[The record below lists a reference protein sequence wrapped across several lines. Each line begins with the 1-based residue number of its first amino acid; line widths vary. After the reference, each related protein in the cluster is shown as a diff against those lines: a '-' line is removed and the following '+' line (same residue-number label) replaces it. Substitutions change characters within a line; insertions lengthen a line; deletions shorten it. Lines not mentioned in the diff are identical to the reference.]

1 MILLNFSHPITT
13 DQREAISKLS
23 GYGIEMGDV
32 KEVNTQ
38 FDQEKPFTGQAAALV
53 EAVGLSSEQWQ
64 TERVLVNLPSLNTIA
79 ALLLAEMHGRMGY
92 FPAVLRLRPVAG
104 SAPPQFEVAEILN
117 LQVVREQAR
126 SQR

>member
-1 MILLNFSHPITT
+1 MIVLNFSHPITT
-13 DQREAISKLS
+13 AQRGDISDLS
-23 GYGIEMGDV
+23 GYGIEMDDV

-38 FDQEKPFTGQAAALV
+38 FAQEKPFAEQMAALV
-53 EAVGLSSEQWQ
+53 ESVGLSSEQWQ
-64 TERVLVNLPSLNTIA
+64 NERILVNLPSLNSIA

-117 LQVVREQAR
+117 LQAVREQAR